1 MVPVDD
7 LAEPSARSA
16 PNSASKQKQAQD
28 AEAAL
33 SIFAARRKAAEEQR
47 VAHHRVAVA
56 VAPPDSVLEKGT
68 AVEPLRRMP
77 SARAKAKMAETDQKV
92 ASPTA
97 PP

>member
-7 LAEPSARSA
+7 LAETSARSA

-47 VAHHRVAVA
+47 VAHHRVAVDQHA
-56 VAPPDSVLEKGT
+56 GAGVLVPWL
-68 AVEPLRRMP
+68 AL
-77 SARAKAKMAETDQKV
+77 
-92 ASPTA
+92 ASPQQQ
-97 PP
+97 